1 MKVREAPTIYAGDK
15 ANGRAG
21 DEAISSPVDSPS
33 RRLAVSPKA
42 LWQALAK
49 IDPRYLIAF
58 LITLV
63 LIVAQLRYHM
73 VGGYDRLA
81 IALITCVAVETVLS
95 VFLRGKVVNLQSAYI
110 SGLSLTLLTK
120 PQGAVLW
127 PFMAGGFLA
136 IASKYVL
143 HYRNNHLW
151 NPTNFAIVV
160 LLLAAPNRIS
170 VLSHQWGND
179 LVTNL
184 VIWTFGLVI
193 VTRVKVLH
201 ITLSYV
207 AAFLLLNAAR
217 AVVVGQAVLPEIA
230 PITGPMY
237 QLFIFFM
244 ITDPRTI
251 VRDRRWQIA
260 VAVIIAVVETAIRY
274 ASDQAWTLPT
284 AFNAAPA
291 LVALF
296 LVGPVAKFIDLKRS
310 RPAPAHLHDT
320 GAVSSRPGAS
330 RR

>member
-1 MKVREAPTIYAGDK
+1 MKVGDMQEKAPL
-15 ANGRAG
+15 
-21 DEAISSPVDSPS
+21 SSYTPGAASAAPS
-33 RRLAVSPKA
+33 RAASVPARLWQRLAH
-42 LWQALAK
+42 

-63 LIVAQLRYHM
+63 LVVAQLRYHM

-81 IALITCVAVETVLS
+81 TALLTCVVVEAALS
-95 VFLRGKVVNLQSAYI
+95 LFIRGSVVNLLSAYI

-143 HYRNNHLW
+143 QYRNNHLW

-179 LVTNL
+179 VFTNL
-184 VIWTFGLVI
+184 VIWGFGLVI
-193 VTRVKVLH
+193 VTRVRVLH
-201 ITLSYV
+201 ITLAYV

-217 AVVVGQAVLPEIA
+217 ALALGQGVLPEIA

-237 QLFIFFM
+237 QLFVFFM

-251 VRDRRWQIA
+251 VRDRRWQIG
-260 VAVIIAVVETAIRY
+260 VAVIIALVETAIRF

-296 LVGPVAKFIDLKRS
+296 LVGPIAKFIDLQRS
-310 RPAPAHLHDT
+310 RPAPVPLQDT
-320 GAVSSRPGAS
+320 GAVSSRPGAT

>member
-1 MKVREAPTIYAGDK
+1 MTGEDVRQTLPPTYTATAAPASQ
-15 ANGRAG
+15 RALSG
-21 DEAISSPVDSPS
+21 PDGLW
-33 RRLAVSPKA
+33 RRLAH
-42 LWQALAK
+42 L
-49 IDPRYLIAF
+49 DPRYLIAF

-63 LIVAQLRYHM
+63 LVVAQLRYHM

-81 IALITCVAVETVLS
+81 TALLTCVVVEAMLS
-95 VFLRGKVVNLQSAYI
+95 LFLRGSIVNLLSAYI

-143 HYRNNHLW
+143 QYRNNHLW

-179 LVTNL
+179 LFTNL
-184 VIWTFGLVI
+184 VIWGFGLVI
-193 VTRVKVLH
+193 VTRVRVLH
-201 ITLSYV
+201 ITLAYV
-207 AAFLLLNAAR
+207 GAFLLLNTAR
-217 AVVVGQAVLPEIA
+217 ALALGQGVLPEIA

-237 QLFIFFM
+237 QLFVFFM

-251 VRDRRWQIA
+251 VRDRGWQIG
-260 VAVIIAVVETAIRY
+260 VAVLIAFVETGIRF

-296 LVGPVAKFIDLKRS
+296 LVGPIAKAIDLR
-310 RPAPAHLHDT
+310 R
-320 GAVSSRPGAS
+320 AS
-330 RR
+330 QPVRTA